1 MSRTYK
7 DRPYRVAARQDR
19 GPVHEWH
26 RGCEQAD
33 PVYRRR
39 TVVTE
44 SAPHWHE
51 EELTVHGRPAWA
63 YEDFD
68 SWRLVDADG
77 FFDAEAFEDYSDWV
91 TTETVRRWMFGPT
104 TEVVTERYAVDP
116 VPCTVDDPQG
126 RCGCIPEALRG
137 HRCHRDAEDRRISFH
152 KPHRSKAGRDLRAAA
167 AEYNA
172 TGVTEVVTDDR
183 SSGVGPFGGGWWD

>member
-77 FFDAEAFEDYSDWV
+77 RPSFSGMVRPVLPSLCLPLHPAPAPARHDCARLLEAPLP
-91 TTETVRRWMFGPT
+91 G
-104 TEVVTERYAVDP
+104 
-116 VPCTVDDPQG
+116 Q
-126 RCGCIPEALRG
+126 L
-137 HRCHRDAEDRRISFH
+137 
-152 KPHRSKAGRDLRAAA
+152 L
-167 AEYNA
+167 N
-172 TGVTEVVTDDR
+172 
-183 SSGVGPFGGGWWD
+183 

>member
-104 TEVVTERYAVDP
+104 TEVVT
-116 VPCTVDDPQG
+116 
-126 RCGCIPEALRG
+126 
-137 HRCHRDAEDRRISFH
+137 
-152 KPHRSKAGRDLRAAA
+152 
-167 AEYNA
+167 
-172 TGVTEVVTDDR
+172 DDR